1 MFSRAERQF
10 LWISLRFFW
19 LVLFK
24 AEVSLSPIYHT
35 HTHGR
40 SSGNGSRL
48 HCSGQHHCHFKNTHF
63 LYCKQMSLYTK
74 GWSHLWPELKASGGS
89 FSLSY
94 CPAGLHSTWG
104 KKIGCT
110 QVTSAKKLNKHI
122 SPASQLLFESDLI
135 SSSSFSGWVNWRAVG
150 WTHVQPSCL
159 QGSCYN
165 FNGPLQNHWKKKNE
179 LKLSRTNIF
188 FFKCLCLSLYISGY
202 YLTFLC
208 SCAFNHTYIPA
219 YIHF

>member
-1 MFSRAERQF
+1 MVSPLTWAEGFRW
-10 LWISLRFFW
+10 LLFF
-19 LVLFK
+19 VL
-24 AEVSLSPIYHT
+24 LSC
-35 HTHGR
+35 R
-40 SSGNGSRL
+40 SS
-48 HCSGQHHCHFKNTHF
+48 F
-63 LYCKQMSLYTK
+63 YM
-74 GWSHLWPELKASGGS
+74 
-89 FSLSY
+89 
-94 CPAGLHSTWG
+94 G

-150 WTHVQPSCL
+150 WSHVQPSCL

-208 SCAFNHTYIPA
+208 SCAFNHTYIHTC
-219 YIHF
+219 IHTFFLIGWVEDKNCYFPYDWGG